1 MLSLKDSLAVL
12 KRTNALLEG
21 HFILSSGL
29 HSATYIQCAKLLSFP
44 KLAKKMYGF
53 MSVKGKSLKRN
64 FGNGASLEAI
74 IEDVINIEDLRKEH
88 GLLATGSWEQAL
100 DKIIDIILYDKKLGY
115 IMRKNPFGKK
125 GDFITAPNISI
136 LFSEM
141 LAIWCISFWENLG
154 YPKKINI
161 IEMGAGNGEM
171 MHQMIKVFKRFD
183 KFLNSSK
190 YFIFEKSHF
199 LKKIQKKKITSSKV
213 SWINSL
219 DNLKNGPNIFLAN
232 EFFDALPIKQ
242 FIKKK
247 NKWFEKKVKVSSI
260 DNFELVDGPANINSI
275 EKKIGINLKNNQNII
290 EFSPLTYKYL
300 NIISKKINTFQGGLL
315 IIDYGYL
322 EKKMKNSLQSVH
334 KHKFNNI
341 LENLRN
347 SDITYNINFY
357 LLKKIFKKLKLKVLG
372 ITTQGN
378 FLTKLGIMKR
388 AEILSQNLK
397 FSKKADIYFRLNRL
411 VDNKFMGTLFKVMF
425 VTKKNNK
432 FKVGF

>member
-1 MLSLKDSLAVL
+1 MK
-12 KRTNALLEG
+12 
-21 HFILSSGL
+21 
-29 HSATYIQCAKLLSFP
+29 
-44 KLAKKMYGF
+44 
-53 MSVKGKSLKRN
+53 
-64 FGNGASLEAI
+64 
-74 IEDVINIEDLRKEH
+74 INNIKNI
-88 GLLATGSWEQAL
+88 SL
-100 DKIIDIILYDKKLGY
+100 DKFINKALYSKNGGY
-115 IMRKNPFGKK
+115 YMKKNPFEKK

-141 LAIWCISFWENLG
+141 LAIWCIAFWENLG
-154 YPKKINI
+154 CPKKINI
-161 IEMGAGNGEM
+161 VEMGAGNGEM

-242 FIKKK
+242 YIKKK
-247 NKWFEKKVKVSSI
+247 NKWFEKKVKVSGI
-260 DNFELVDGPANINSI
+260 DNFELVDGPTNINSI
-275 EKKIGINLKNNQNII
+275 EKKIGINLKSNQKII
-290 EFSPLTYKYL
+290 EFSPLAYKYL
-300 NIISKKINTFQGGLL
+300 NTISKKINTFQGGLL

-334 KHKFNNI
+334 KHKFNDI
-341 LENLRN
+341 LENLGN

-357 LLKKIFKKLKLKVLG
+357 LLKRIFKKLKLKVAG
-372 ITTQGN
+372 TTTQGN

-397 FSKKADIYFRLNRL
+397 FSKKADIVSY
-411 VDNKFMGTLFKVMF
+411 V
-425 VTKKNNK
+425 
-432 FKVGF
+432 